1 MIEEDLEASNQNKL
15 ELIYQR
21 EELEQYSDKTK
32 TDHDDLQLLYNLAS
46 GSLPDSDDE
55 HSWDTLVRQLVQS
68 KQRSLLLD
76 LIRELHQYIL
86 GQSSNT
92 TDNSVMQSDELEDL
106 ASLIEKETLPVT
118 EAVDAISDFA

>member
-1 MIEEDLEASNQNKL
+1 MKILDRVSAQNDNEREMIEEDLEASNQNKL

-32 TDHDDLQLLYNLAS
+32 ADKDDLLLIFNLSS
-46 GSLPDSDDE
+46 GSLPENDDE
-55 HSWDTLVRQLVQS
+55 HSWDNLMRQLVQS

-86 GQSSNT
+86 G
-92 TDNSVMQSDELEDL
+92 
-106 ASLIEKETLPVT
+106 
-118 EAVDAISDFA
+118 